1 MAGSP
6 GAGKT
11 ETVRQLELRQEFVVL
26 EADEIRLMNPLYRG
40 TTGKEEGNAHLIQKA
55 AGIGL
60 DHCRTH
66 CIERGIAFVQD
77 TTLSNSGSRDLIRKL
92 CRTGWRTNIIFV
104 YQDPVRAWDFVVERE
119 KKEGRGIPRE
129 RFAESFADIVGN
141 LRHIQEKCQDIR
153 ITLVV
158 KKGKSVEKAGIVA
171 EKSIA
176 AALVENGIEIP
187 DKKGILQLIKSKM
200 S

>member
-11 ETVRQLELRQEFVVL
+11 ETVRQLELRQKFVVL

-40 TTGKEEGNAHLIQKA
+40 TTGKGEGNAHLIQKA
-55 AGIGL
+55 VGIGL
-60 DHCRTH
+60 DYCRTY
-66 CIERGIAFVQD
+66 CIEHGIAFVQD
-77 TTLSNSGSRDLIRKL
+77 ATLSNSESRGLIRKL
-92 CRTGWRTNIIFV
+92 WHTGWRTNIIFV
-104 YQDPVRAWDFVVERE
+104 YQDPVQAWDFVVERE

-129 RFAESFADIVGN
+129 RFAESFTDIVDN
-141 LRHIQEKCQDIR
+141 LRRVQEKCPGIR
-153 ITLVV
+153 IALIV
-158 KKGKSVEKAGIVA
+158 KKGKSVEKARIVA